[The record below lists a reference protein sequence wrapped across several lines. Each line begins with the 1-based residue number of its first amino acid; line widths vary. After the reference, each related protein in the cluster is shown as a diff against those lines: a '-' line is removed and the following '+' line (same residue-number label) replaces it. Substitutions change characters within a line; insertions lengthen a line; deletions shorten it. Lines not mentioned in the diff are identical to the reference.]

1 MRVKRDNCHGYITV
15 FLSLTLTLLLSFV
28 LTVIEGTRISAIR
41 MKFECVADI
50 GMNSVLAEY
59 HRELLKQYDLLF
71 VDTSYGKS
79 PSIANTEVH
88 LKNYIRKNLEGNNEY
103 GLGKNRDFL
112 SMQIEA
118 ADIIEYSIASDE
130 EGDVLKRQVTDYM
143 DDYPVE
149 ALLDKLTGHK
159 TQVDSLGL
167 ETRDLAGER
176 ESREAEIEEI
186 GLPMQEVEEG
196 VFEEVPLN
204 NPADIANA
212 TRSIGVLN
220 LVIEDIGS
228 ISSLKI
234 SPEQYIS
241 HRSLM
246 QGSGLCEEA
255 VRIGGA
261 PNDLLYL
268 AYLFE
273 KCGYYGKQKEDSLL
287 QYQIEYLI
295 AGQETD
301 WQNLEQVAR
310 RLLRWREVANF
321 IYLLS
326 DGSKMA
332 QAEAMALALAAVTLN
347 PELTEPVKY
356 TILFAWA
363 YVESLQDVKDLL
375 GGGKVPLMKSAGD
388 WKTGIDSI
396 KDVKGSLTN
405 TGGGSGLSY
414 REYLEIMLFMTN
426 DHDRTFRSMDLM
438 EMDIRKTPGNSGF
451 RIDGCFDTYRA
462 RLTVSSRF
470 GYQYEMERLYG
481 FY

>member
-1 MRVKRDNCHGYITV
+1 MRIKEKSCHGYITV
-15 FLSLTLTLLLSFV
+15 FLSLTLTLLLSLV
-28 LTVIEGTRISAIR
+28 LTVIEGARISAIR

-50 GMNSVLAEY
+50 AMNSVLAEY

-88 LKNYIRKNLEGNNEY
+88 LKTYIQKNLEGNA
-103 GLGKNRDFL
+103 GSGFIRNRDFL
-112 SMQIEA
+112 NMWAEE

-130 EGDVLKRQVTDYM
+130 EGGVLKRQVTDYM
-143 DDYPVE
+143 DDYPVG

-159 TQVDSLGL
+159 SQVDSLEL

-186 GLPMQEVEEG
+186 GLPVQEVEEG

-212 TRSIGVLN
+212 SRSIGVLN
-220 LVIEDIGS
+220 LVIDDIGS
-228 ISSLKI
+228 ISTVKI

-246 QGSGLCEEA
+246 RGSGICGEA
-255 VRIGGA
+255 VQVGGA
-261 PNDLLYL
+261 PNDLVYL

-273 KCGYYGKQKEDSLL
+273 KCGYYGKQKENSLL

-295 AGQETD
+295 AGQDTD
-301 WQNLEQVAR
+301 WQNLEQVTR
-310 RLLRWREVANF
+310 RLLRWREVSNF

-326 DGSKMA
+326 DGAKVA
-332 QAEAMALALAAVTLN
+332 EAEAMALALTAVMLN
-347 PELTEPVKY
+347 PELAEPVKY

-363 YVESLQDVKDLL
+363 YVESLQDIKDLL
-375 GGGKVPLMKSAGD
+375 GGGKVPLMKTAGD

-396 KDVKGSLTN
+396 MDVKGSLKDTE
-405 TGGGSGLSY
+405 GGSGLSY
-414 REYLEIMLFMTN
+414 KEYLEIMLFMTG

-451 RIDGCFDTYRA
+451 RMDGCFDTYRA
-462 RLTVSSRF
+462 RLAVSSGF
-470 GYQYEMERLYG
+470 GYRYEMERLYG